1 MVDSER
7 VRVMREYVS
16 ALYPGRWAE
25 RVANMPA
32 SQVIAIF
39 HRTYHKPAIK
49 ERKSEPIKEV
59 QITIWDILKEN
70 AGANEKG
77 TNYGSVSYLG

>member
-39 HRTYHKPAIK
+39 HRTYHKPAVK
-49 ERKSEPIKEV
+49 TRTLSNEV
-59 QITIWDILKEN
+59 QITIWDILKEKT
-70 AGANEKG
+70 GANEKG
-77 TNYGSVSYLG
+77 TNHAGI

>member
-39 HRTYHKPAIK
+39 HRTYHKPAVK
-49 ERKSEPIKEV
+49 TWDPPKEV
-59 QITIWDILKEN
+59 QITIWDILKEKT
-70 AGANEKG
+70 GANEKG
-77 TNYGSVSYLG
+77 TNHAGI

>member
-25 RVANMPA
+25 RVAKMPA

-39 HRTYHKPAIK
+39 HRTYHKPAVR
-49 ERKSEPIKEV
+49 EWAPPKEV

-70 AGANEKG
+70 AGVNEKG
-77 TNYGSVSYLG
+77 TNHGSVSYLG